1 MLNYVARRL
10 VLALITCAAI
20 SVLTF
25 VIIRLPPGDFVDAY
39 IANLAVGGST
49 VSAEQAAAMRREYG
63 LDRPVVVQ
71 YGLWMGKV
79 VAGDFG
85 VSMMWKRPVT
95 EVIGDRL
102 WLTMA
107 VSFAALLLTWLI
119 ALPIGI
125 YSAARQYSIG
135 DYIATTLGF
144 IGLAIPNFLLAL
156 ILMYL
161 GFRYLGLSV
170 GGLFTPEYAQ
180 AAWSWGKFWDLM
192 VHLPLPAMVLALA
205 GTAQLIRIMRA
216 NLLDELRKPYVV
228 TARAKGISEF
238 RAVMKYPVRA
248 ALNPFASSSAYLFPY
263 LVSGSIVVSLVLG
276 LPTVGPLL
284 LQALVAQDM
293 FLAGTIVLAARRAHG
308 DRNPDLGSPADVD
321 RAAHPAAG
329 ARMTAIVLT
338 SDDRLAQA
346 TQLQLTWWR
355 FRRHKLAVVSLV
367 IVALF
372 YLGAVFAD
380 FLAVV
385 DPHATDARRSFI
397 PPQMISLFDNGAFS
411 PHVSGLKGVRDPKT
425 FKLVYTPDPARKLP
439 VALFVHGYP
448 YNLFGLIPTDR
459 HLLGI
464 VGGQGVD
471 GIFLLGTDQLGRD
484 LFSRLIVATR
494 ISLSIGLAGVAF
506 SLMLGILLGGVSG
519 LYGGTVD
526 TLIQRVIEVV
536 RSIPTIPLWMGLA
549 AALPNTWSVT
559 QVYFA
564 ITLIISLVSWTEL
577 ARVTRGR
584 FLALREEDFV
594 IAAELAGAGQMRII
608 LRHMLPSFASHII
621 AATSLALPV
630 MIVSETSLSFL
641 GLGLRPP
648 AISWGILLQDA
659 QNVQVLAGAPWL
671 LERGGAGHSRHSG
684 LQLPRRW
691 GARCRRPLWLNP

>member
-1 MLNYVARRL
+1 
-10 VLALITCAAI
+10 
-20 SVLTF
+20 
-25 VIIRLPPGDFVDAY
+25 
-39 IANLAVGGST
+39 
-49 VSAEQAAAMRREYG
+49 
-63 LDRPVVVQ
+63 
-71 YGLWMGKV
+71 
-79 VAGDFG
+79 
-85 VSMMWKRPVT
+85 
-95 EVIGDRL
+95 
-102 WLTMA
+102 
-107 VSFAALLLTWLI
+107 
-119 ALPIGI
+119 
-125 YSAARQYSIG
+125 
-135 DYIATTLGF
+135 
-144 IGLAIPNFLLAL
+144 
-156 ILMYL
+156 
-161 GFRYLGLSV
+161 
-170 GGLFTPEYAQ
+170 
-180 AAWSWGKFWDLM
+180 
-192 VHLPLPAMVLALA
+192 
-205 GTAQLIRIMRA
+205 
-216 NLLDELRKPYVV
+216 
-228 TARAKGISEF
+228 
-238 RAVMKYPVRA
+238 
-248 ALNPFASSSAYLFPY
+248 
-263 LVSGSIVVSLVLG
+263 
-276 LPTVGPLL
+276 
-284 LQALVAQDM
+284 
-293 FLAGTIVLAARRAHG
+293 
-308 DRNPDLGSPADVD
+308 
-321 RAAHPAAG
+321 
-329 ARMTAIVLT
+329 MTAVALT
-338 SDDRLAQA
+338 TDDRLAQA

-355 FRRHKLAVVSLV
+355 FRRHRLAVISLI

-372 YLGAVFAD
+372 YLSAIFAD
-380 FLAVV
+380 FLAVT

-397 PPQMISLFDNGAFS
+397 PPQGITLFDGGAFS

-425 FKLVYTPDPARKLP
+425 FKLVYTPDPTRKLP
-439 VALFVHGYP
+439 VALFVRGYP

-506 SLMLGILLGGVSG
+506 SLMLGILLGGISG
-519 LYGGTVD
+519 LYGGAVD

-536 RSIPTIPLWMGLA
+536 RSIPTIPLWMGIA

-671 LERGGAGHSRHSG
+671 LSAAVPVILVILAFNFLGDGVRDAADPYG
-684 LQLPRRW
+684 
-691 GARCRRPLWLNP
+691 